1 VGAGSWTN
9 IRQVAYTYYDGST
22 DTHGNAGD
30 LKLAVIEDGSG
41 NAIDTKYYRYY
52 TTESGGFTHAL
63 KFVFEPQSYA
73 RLVAALGTNLANLT
87 DTQVAPY
94 ADFKFQYDTSKR
106 VSSET
111 VEGAGSSTSGG
122 GARHLQL

>member
-1 VGAGSWTN
+1 
-9 IRQVAYTYYDGST
+9 
-22 DTHGNAGD
+22 GD
-30 LKLAVIEDGSG
+30 LKLAAIEDGSG
-41 NAIDTKYYRYY
+41 NALDTKYYRYY
-52 TTESGGFTHAL
+52 TTESGGFAHAL

-94 ADFKFQYDTSKR
+94 ADFRFQYDSSKR

-111 VEGAGSSTSGG
+111 VEGAGSSGSGG
-122 GARHLQL
+122 GQDTFTLSYATTSFANGYNSGKTKTTETLPHA